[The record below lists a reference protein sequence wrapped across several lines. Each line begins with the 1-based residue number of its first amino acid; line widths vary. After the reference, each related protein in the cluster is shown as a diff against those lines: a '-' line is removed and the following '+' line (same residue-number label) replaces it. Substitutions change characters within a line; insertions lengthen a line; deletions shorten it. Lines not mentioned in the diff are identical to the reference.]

1 MLMHAQKYVTLLR
14 EKTNQWS
21 GALKS
26 EADPVTVNFDSLNIN
41 EPQRIDFLVWNF
53 LFHDHPFIDLSRKV
67 SSYAAFQRCFKS
79 FICCSKRT
87 SCNFFLSWMWVF
99 VAYEYFEQAYIE
111 QQRQDD
117 EYINFFIRGLLAS
130 SYNTISHIQANKK
143 CVLQIIANKYA
154 V

>member
-1 MLMHAQKYVTLLR
+1 MQLFKDVLSPSFAVQ
-14 EKTNQWS
+14 
-21 GALKS
+21 S
-26 EADPVTVNFDSLNIN
+26 EQAVI
-41 EPQRIDFLVWNF
+41 
-53 LFHDHPFIDLSRKV
+53 
-67 SSYAAFQRCFKS
+67 
-79 FICCSKRT
+79 
-87 SCNFFLSWMWVF
+87 FFLSWMWVF

-117 EYINFFIRGLLAS
+117 EHVNFFIRGLLAS